1 VCTLMGPRCAL
12 TQTVWHS
19 NVGAKPTA
27 AAPRAPLWH
36 SSMNVKLT
44 AARPQA
50 STLLHAP
57 VEAKSTATEV
67 HSTSRHSLVNVAP
80 NTPSVPLIAT
90 LWHSRVN
97 VKPTAATALTALSA
111 SGHKRPASALSEWGR
126 PLVEVACTQAD
137 LPSRPEVRSHQ
148 AHAGCNK
155 GSACGSRAPAIIL
168 TICVKGCRKP
178 VQQSPQ

>member
-67 HSTSRHSLVNVAP
+67 HSTSKHSLVNVAP

-111 SGHKRPASALSEWGR
+111 SGHKRPACALSEWGR
-126 PLVEVACTQAD
+126 PLVEVACT
-137 LPSRPEVRSHQ
+137 Q